1 MENKSLA
8 FDYMQKALFE
18 NMNIGATLDQE
29 SLLKPEDKKE
39 LKYILDAI
47 KGLGTQALQNQAP
60 QENYM
65 KVQFDAMNR
74 SVLNTY
80 DTIISLKES
89 LQDVIKDAKS
99 AYQYVLLMYLF
110 AFYLGVALIVTSII
124 FAAQDKVF
132 FSMAFGAI
140 GLIDIVTHFI
150 YKPPLDLQSSRAN
163 LAQLMVILTNWFS
176 DVMNLNTFMA
186 QQGQNLSLDQ
196 LKELSDKQNAN
207 TEKMLGL
214 IEKYCEPS
222 ISGDKK

>member
-1 MENKSLA
+1 MENKPLA
-8 FDYMQKALFE
+8 FDYMQKTLFE
-18 NMNIGATLDQE
+18 NMNIGDTLDQE
-29 SLLKPEDKKE
+29 SLLNKEDKKE
-39 LKYILDAI
+39 LKYILDSI

-222 ISGDKK
+222 SAIDKK

>member
-1 MENKSLA
+1 
-8 FDYMQKALFE
+8 
-18 NMNIGATLDQE
+18 MNIGDTLDQE
-29 SLLKPEDKKE
+29 SLLNKEDKKE
-39 LKYILDAI
+39 LKYILDSI

-207 TEKMLGL
+207 TEQMLGL

-222 ISGDKK
+222 SAIDKK

>member
-18 NMNIGATLDQE
+18 NMNIGDTLDNE
-29 SLLKPEDKKE
+29 TKLNPDDKNE
-39 LKYILDAI
+39 LKTILDSI
-47 KGLGTQALQNQAP
+47 KGLGTQAMQNNAP
-60 QENYM
+60 QENYL
-65 KVQFDAMNR
+65 KVQLDAMNR

-80 DTIISLKES
+80 DTMDSLKES

-176 DVMNLNTFMA
+176 DVMNLNTFMGE
-186 QQGQNLSLDQ
+186 QGKKLTLDQ

-214 IEKYCEPS
+214 IERYCEPTV
-222 ISGDKK
+222 SGDKK

>member
-1 MENKSLA
+1 MENKPLA

-18 NMNIGATLDQE
+18 NMNIGDTLDQE
-29 SLLKPEDKKE
+29 SLLNKEDKKE
-39 LKYILDAI
+39 LKYILDSI

-60 QENYM
+60 PENFM
-65 KVQFDAMNR
+65 KVQIDAMNR

-222 ISGDKK
+222 VSGEKK

>member
-18 NMNIGATLDQE
+18 NMNIGDTLDNE
-29 SLLKPEDKKE
+29 TKLNPDDKNE
-39 LKYILDAI
+39 LQTILDSI
-47 KGLGTQALQNQAP
+47 KGLGTQAMQNNAP
-60 QENYM
+60 QENYL
-65 KVQFDAMNR
+65 KVQLDAMNR
-74 SVLNTY
+74 SMLNTY
-80 DTIISLKES
+80 DTMDSLKES

-176 DVMNLNTFMA
+176 DVMNLNTFMGE
-186 QQGQNLSLDQ
+186 QGKKLTLDQ

-214 IEKYCEPS
+214 IERYCEPTV
-222 ISGDKK
+222 SGDKK

>member
-1 MENKSLA
+1 MENKPLA

-18 NMNIGATLDQE
+18 NMNIGDTLDQE
-29 SLLKPEDKKE
+29 SLLNKEDKKE
-39 LKYILDAI
+39 LKYILDSI

-222 ISGDKK
+222 SAIDKK

>member
-18 NMNIGATLDQE
+18 NMNIGDTLDNE
-29 SLLKPEDKKE
+29 TKLNLDDKNE
-39 LKYILDAI
+39 LKSILDSI
-47 KGLGTQALQNQAP
+47 KGLGTQAMQNRAP

-176 DVMNLNTFMA
+176 DVMNLNTFMG
-186 QQGQNLSLDQ
+186 QQGDKLTLDQ

>member
-1 MENKSLA
+1 M
-8 FDYMQKALFE
+8 
-18 NMNIGATLDQE
+18 
-29 SLLKPEDKKE
+29 
-39 LKYILDAI
+39 KYILDSI

-207 TEKMLGL
+207 TEQMLGL

-222 ISGDKK
+222 SAIDKK

>member
-214 IEKYCEPS
+214 IEKYCEPTS
-222 ISGDKK
+222 SGEKK

>member
-1 MENKSLA
+1 MENKPLA

-18 NMNIGATLDQE
+18 NMNIGDTLDQE
-29 SLLKPEDKKE
+29 SLLNKEDKKE
-39 LKYILDAI
+39 LKYILDSI
-47 KGLGTQALQNQAP
+47 KGLGTQAMQNQAP

-222 ISGDKK
+222 VSGEKK

>member
-8 FDYMQKALFE
+8 FDYMQKSLFE
-18 NMNIGATLDQE
+18 NMNIGDTLDNE
-29 SLLKPEDKKE
+29 TKLNPDDKNE
-39 LKYILDAI
+39 LKTILDSI
-47 KGLGTQALQNQAP
+47 KGLGTQAMQNNAP
-60 QENYM
+60 QENYL
-65 KVQFDAMNR
+65 KVQLDAMNR

-80 DTIISLKES
+80 DTMDSLKES

-176 DVMNLNTFMA
+176 DVMNLNTFMGE
-186 QQGQNLSLDQ
+186 QGKKLTLDQ

-214 IEKYCEPS
+214 IERYCEPTV
-222 ISGDKK
+222 SGDKK

>member
-1 MENKSLA
+1 MENKTLA
-8 FDYMQKALFE
+8 FDYIQKALFE

-176 DVMNLNTFMA
+176 DVMNLNTYMA
-186 QQGQNLSLDQ
+186 QQGEKLTLDQ
-196 LKELSDKQNAN
+196 LKELSDKQNTN

-222 ISGDKK
+222 SAIDKK

>member
-163 LAQLMVILTNWFS
+163 LAQLRVILTNWFS

-214 IEKYCEPS
+214 IEKYCEPTS
-222 ISGDKK
+222 SGEKK

>member
-18 NMNIGATLDQE
+18 NMNIGDTLDNE
-29 SLLKPEDKKE
+29 TKLNPDDKNE
-39 LKYILDAI
+39 LQTILDSI
-47 KGLGTQALQNQAP
+47 KGLGTQAMQNNAP
-60 QENYM
+60 QENYL
-65 KVQFDAMNR
+65 KVQLDAMNR

-80 DTIISLKES
+80 DTMDSLKES

-176 DVMNLNTFMA
+176 DVMNLNTFMGE
-186 QQGQNLSLDQ
+186 QGKKLTLDQ

-214 IEKYCEPS
+214 IERYCEPTV
-222 ISGDKK
+222 SGDKK

>member
-1 MENKSLA
+1 MENKPLA

-18 NMNIGATLDQE
+18 NMNIGDTLDQE
-29 SLLKPEDKKE
+29 SLLNKEDKKE
-39 LKYILDAI
+39 LKYILDSI

-222 ISGDKK
+222 VSGEKK

>member
-18 NMNIGATLDQE
+18 NMNIGDTLDNE
-29 SLLKPEDKKE
+29 TKLNPDDKNE
-39 LKYILDAI
+39 LKTILDSI
-47 KGLGTQALQNQAP
+47 KGLGTQAMQNNAP
-60 QENYM
+60 QENYL
-65 KVQFDAMNR
+65 KVQLDAMNR

-80 DTIISLKES
+80 DTMDSLKES

-176 DVMNLNTFMA
+176 DVMNLNTFMG
-186 QQGQNLSLDQ
+186 QQGKKLTLDQ

-214 IEKYCEPS
+214 IERYCEPTV
-222 ISGDKK
+222 SGDKK

>member
-18 NMNIGATLDQE
+18 NMNIGDTLDNETKLNQD
-29 SLLKPEDKKE
+29 DKKE
-39 LKYILDAI
+39 LKSILDSI
-47 KGLGTQALQNQAP
+47 KGLGTQAMQNQAP
-60 QENYM
+60 QENYLR
-65 KVQFDAMNR
+65 VQFDAMNR

-176 DVMNLNTFMA
+176 DVMNLNTFMG
-186 QQGQNLSLDQ
+186 QQGDKLTLDQ

-214 IEKYCEPS
+214 IERYCEPTS
-222 ISGDKK
+222 SGEKK

>member
-18 NMNIGATLDQE
+18 NMNIGDTLDNETKLNQD
-29 SLLKPEDKKE
+29 DKNE
-39 LKYILDAI
+39 LKTILDSI
-47 KGLGTQALQNQAP
+47 KGLGTQAMQNNAP
-60 QENYM
+60 QENYL
-65 KVQFDAMNR
+65 KVQLDAMNR

-80 DTIISLKES
+80 DTMDSLKES

-176 DVMNLNTFMA
+176 DVMNLNTFMGE
-186 QQGQNLSLDQ
+186 QGKKLTLDQ

-214 IEKYCEPS
+214 IERYCEPTV
-222 ISGDKK
+222 SGDKK

>member
-1 MENKSLA
+1 MENKTLA
-8 FDYMQKALFE
+8 FDYIQKALFE

-176 DVMNLNTFMA
+176 DVMNLNTYMA
-186 QQGQNLSLDQ
+186 QQGEKLTLDQ
-196 LKELSDKQNAN
+196 LKELSDKQNTN
-207 TEKMLGL
+207 TEKMLSL

-222 ISGDKK
+222 SAIDKK

>member
-18 NMNIGATLDQE
+18 NMNIGDTLDNETKLNQD
-29 SLLKPEDKKE
+29 DKNE
-39 LKYILDAI
+39 LKSILDSI
-47 KGLGTQALQNQAP
+47 KGLGTQAMQNRAP
-60 QENYM
+60 QDNYL

-196 LKELSDKQNAN
+196 LKELSDKQNTN

>member
-1 MENKSLA
+1 MENKPLA

-18 NMNIGATLDQE
+18 NMNIGDTLDQE
-29 SLLKPEDKKE
+29 SLLNKEDKKE
-39 LKYILDAI
+39 LKYILDSI

-207 TEKMLGL
+207 TEQMLGL

-222 ISGDKK
+222 SAIDKK

>member
-18 NMNIGATLDQE
+18 NMNIGDTLDNE
-29 SLLKPEDKKE
+29 TKLNPDDKNE
-39 LKYILDAI
+39 LKTILDSI
-47 KGLGTQALQNQAP
+47 KGLGTQAMQNNAP
-60 QENYM
+60 QENYL
-65 KVQFDAMNR
+65 KVQLDAMNR

-80 DTIISLKES
+80 DTMDSLKES

-176 DVMNLNTFMA
+176 DVMNLNTFMGE
-186 QQGQNLSLDQ
+186 QGKKLTLDQ
-196 LKELSDKQNAN
+196 LKELSDKQNVN

-214 IEKYCEPS
+214 IERYCEPTV
-222 ISGDKK
+222 SGDKK

>member
-18 NMNIGATLDQE
+18 NMNIGDTLDNETKLNQD
-29 SLLKPEDKKE
+29 DKKE
-39 LKYILDAI
+39 LKSILDSI
-47 KGLGTQALQNQAP
+47 KGLGTQAMQNRAP
-60 QENYM
+60 QDNYL

>member
-1 MENKSLA
+1 MENKPLA

-18 NMNIGATLDQE
+18 NMNIGDTLDQE
-29 SLLKPEDKKE
+29 SLLNKEDKKE
-39 LKYILDAI
+39 LKYILDSI

-60 QENYM
+60 QENFM

-207 TEKMLGL
+207 TEQMLGL

-222 ISGDKK
+222 SAIDKK